1 MKNNLLIITLLSVL
15 LVVPD
20 MLRAQNDQNKG
31 IINSYLVGLEYEVK
45 AGIGIGGTSPIPLPE
60 EIRSIDSYNPTLK
73 IAIEG
78 NVTKWIDP
86 ARTWGI
92 MLGIRL
98 ESKGMKTD
106 ARVKNYSMEI
116 IGDGGEQV
124 KGYWTGKVKTKVNNS
139 YLTVPLLA
147 AWCVSPRWKLNLG
160 PYVSYRMEGD
170 FSGNVY
176 DGYLREIDPTGNK
189 VIFEG
194 DKSAPYD
201 FSKELRRFQWGL
213 QFGGEWK
220 AFKHLN
226 VYADLTWGINDIFN
240 KDFDTVTFAMYP
252 IYLNVGFGYA
262 F

>member
-147 AWCVSPRWKLNLG
+147 AWCVSPR
-160 PYVSYRMEGD
+160 
-170 FSGNVY
+170 
-176 DGYLREIDPTGNK
+176 
-189 VIFEG
+189 
-194 DKSAPYD
+194 
-201 FSKELRRFQWGL
+201 
-213 QFGGEWK
+213 
-220 AFKHLN
+220 
-226 VYADLTWGINDIFN
+226 
-240 KDFDTVTFAMYP
+240 
-252 IYLNVGFGYA
+252 
-262 F
+262 